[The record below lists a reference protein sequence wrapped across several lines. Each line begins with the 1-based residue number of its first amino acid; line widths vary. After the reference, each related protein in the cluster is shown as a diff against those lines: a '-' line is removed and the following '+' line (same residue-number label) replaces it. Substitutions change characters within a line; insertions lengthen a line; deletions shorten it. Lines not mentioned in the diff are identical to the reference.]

1 MISQWFKDALFGLT
15 LMGLYVMMWILY
27 YLDLINSFVFI
38 TFLLLLFLF
47 FVGLY
52 FIYRKEKKVVR
63 KYVFSI
69 VLVTLIL
76 IYEYRLIYFEPFTFI
91 VNSVA
96 EPIEAVEGS
105 GIHILTVRSFE
116 VPYIEDE
123 NLIIETYERQFQPVI
138 SLEKSPIWIATVV
151 KIRN

>member
-116 VPYIEDE
+116 VPY
-123 NLIIETYERQFQPVI
+123 
-138 SLEKSPIWIATVV
+138 
-151 KIRN
+151 